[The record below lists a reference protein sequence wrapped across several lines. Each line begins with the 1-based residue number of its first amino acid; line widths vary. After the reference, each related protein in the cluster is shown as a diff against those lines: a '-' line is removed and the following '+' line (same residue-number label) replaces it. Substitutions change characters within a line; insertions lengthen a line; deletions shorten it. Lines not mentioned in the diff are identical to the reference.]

1 MKKLKLKSFYL
12 FLISFMLV
20 LSGCGMNTGK
30 KITENSVE
38 MEQMDFSNET
48 EHVIYLACGCFW
60 GIEHLFASIPG
71 GIDAKSGY
79 ANGTS
84 E

>member
-48 EHVIYLACGCFW
+48 EHVIYLAGGCIW
-60 GIEHLFASIPG
+60 GI
-71 GIDAKSGY
+71 
-79 ANGTS
+79 
-84 E
+84 